1 MVMKKIQF
9 NMIVQL
15 LFFVIILFSCK
26 KDNVKSNIAASD
38 YFPNKVGNYWE
49 YDVYDSSQIREHT
62 DIPRQYPVKVTII
75 GTKKL
80 VDNID
85 AMIWKYEYPW
95 GNEIKYFRN
104 ASDTIKIYDTAYS
117 NTVTSLLYPRLMF
130 IQPFFER
137 QEWAGKLL
145 WVDSFFVSKENS
157 TTFINSF
164 LINRKYVGQGSYDF
178 SSFSFSEKIGFTKI
192 HRDEINQG
200 IRTIE
205 LWQLKYYN
213 LK

>member
-1 MVMKKIQF
+1 MKNFRQMLF
-9 NMIVQL
+9 QIVL
-15 LFFVIILFSCK
+15 AAIVLFSCK
-26 KDNVKSNIAASD
+26 KERTIINVKSTE
-38 YFPNKVGNYWE
+38 YFPNEVGNYWE
-49 YDVYDSSQIREHT
+49 YEVYDSSRIREHT
-62 DIPRQYPVKVTII
+62 DIPRQYQVRVTII
-75 GTKKL
+75 GIKKL
-80 VDNID
+80 ADNID

-104 ASDTIKIYDTAYS
+104 SSDTIKIYDTTYS
-117 NTVTSLLYPRLMF
+117 NTLTSLLYPRLMF
-130 IQPFFER
+130 IQPFTDR

-157 TTFINSF
+157 ASFINSF
-164 LINRKYVGQGSYDF
+164 LISRKYAGQGSYDF

-192 HRDEINQG
+192 HCDEINQG

-205 LWQLKYYN
+205 LWQLQYYN

>member
-1 MVMKKIQF
+1 MKNFRQILFQ
-9 NMIVQL
+9 IVL
-15 LFFVIILFSCK
+15 AAIVLFSCK
-26 KDNVKSNIAASD
+26 KENTIINVKSTE

-62 DIPRQYPVKVTII
+62 DIPRRYLVKITIV

-95 GNEIKYFRN
+95 GNETLYLRIENDSVKV
-104 ASDTIKIYDTAYS
+104 YDAIRAAGITYIPYPNDLFINPFYDGQKWKS
-117 NTVTSLLYPRLMF
+117 N
-130 IQPFFER
+130 
-137 QEWAGKLL
+137 LL
-145 WVDSFFVSKENS
+145 WVDSFFVKKDTLLNYKNVYR
-157 TTFINSF
+157 IHRDY
-164 LINRKYVGQGSYDF
+164 IGQQSYYHNDF
-178 SSFSFSEKIGFTKI
+178 WFSPQIGFLKKY
-192 HRDEINQG
+192 RDEINQG

>member
-1 MVMKKIQF
+1 MKNFRQMLFQIILAA
-9 NMIVQL
+9 IV
-15 LFFVIILFSCK
+15 LFSCK
-26 KDNVKSNIAASD
+26 KENTIINMKSTE

-62 DIPRQYPVKVTII
+62 DIPRQYQVRVTII

-85 AMIWKYEYPW
+85 AMIWKYKYPW
-95 GNEIKYFRN
+95 GNEVKYVRN
-104 ASDTIKIYDTAYS
+104 ASDTIKIYDTIYS
-117 NTVTSLLYPRLMF
+117 NTVTSLLYPRLIF
-130 IQPFFER
+130 IQPFFDG

-157 TTFINSF
+157 TSFINSF
-164 LINRKYVGQGSYDF
+164 LISRKYAGQGSYDF
-178 SSFSFSEKIGFTKI
+178 SSFSFSEKIGFIKI